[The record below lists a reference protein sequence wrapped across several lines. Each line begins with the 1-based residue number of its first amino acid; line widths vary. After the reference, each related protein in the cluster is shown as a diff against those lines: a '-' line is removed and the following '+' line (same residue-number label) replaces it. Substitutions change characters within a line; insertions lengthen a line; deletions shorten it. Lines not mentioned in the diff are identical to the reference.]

1 MAVLQIVVNGAT
13 LFILYRFLL
22 STIGATQLGIWSL
35 VLAMSAVSQIASF
48 GLSGSVIKFVA
59 KYIAREEPENA
70 SIVVQTA
77 TISIAAFLC
86 VTAPIAYPCI
96 AWVLGRA
103 VPHESLPLALSILP
117 HAVVALSVML
127 LNGVIQGGLDGC
139 SRIDLRNLIL
149 MGGTVTHLL
158 LCLVLVPRYGLMGAA
173 WARVVNG
180 LGVCIVVW
188 VLLRSI
194 LPVLPLIPLRW
205 DRRTF
210 REIIGYGANFQ
221 IISICYM
228 LYDPITKALLS
239 RFGSLPMVA
248 YYDMASR
255 LANLCQTL
263 IVSANQVLVP
273 TIAMLRERAPEK
285 IQAVYTM
292 SYRTVFYLALPSY
305 TLIVAYTPIISE
317 FWIGRY
323 EPIFVTWGMLLALG
337 YLFNTLN
344 APAYTAYQG
353 IGTLRWNA
361 VSRVVTAV
369 LNLGLGFLFG
379 AYFGGIGVVV
389 GWIVAFALGSVIICV
404 SYHLTYKISL
414 TTLLPKES
422 IPILSF
428 CLAGVVF
435 DILIN
440 RRGSH
445 VTLSLTPAVIN
456 ALVFSVVIFLS
467 GWRHPMRRL
476 LLNWSRMRF

>member
-210 REIIGYGANFQ
+210 RE
-221 IISICYM
+221 
-228 LYDPITKALLS
+228 K
-239 RFGSLPMVA
+239 
-248 YYDMASR
+248 
-255 LANLCQTL
+255 
-263 IVSANQVLVP
+263 
-273 TIAMLRERAPEK
+273 
-285 IQAVYTM
+285 
-292 SYRTVFYLALPSY
+292 
-305 TLIVAYTPIISE
+305 
-317 FWIGRY
+317 
-323 EPIFVTWGMLLALG
+323 
-337 YLFNTLN
+337 
-344 APAYTAYQG
+344 
-353 IGTLRWNA
+353 
-361 VSRVVTAV
+361 
-369 LNLGLGFLFG
+369 
-379 AYFGGIGVVV
+379 
-389 GWIVAFALGSVIICV
+389 
-404 SYHLTYKISL
+404 
-414 TTLLPKES
+414 
-422 IPILSF
+422 
-428 CLAGVVF
+428 
-435 DILIN
+435 
-440 RRGSH
+440 
-445 VTLSLTPAVIN
+445 
-456 ALVFSVVIFLS
+456 
-467 GWRHPMRRL
+467 
-476 LLNWSRMRF
+476 